1 MPIQIKVFQLQLKAT
16 KDPQNLLHALL
27 VYDAPTTKVWET
39 SACSARVRCPTTKV
53 LETSACS
60 TRVRHPTTKVLEAAL
75 LELSSS
81 SESED
86 DACFVCGK
94 NDPLNYDGVAV
105 DWISCRNCDWWYHMC
120 CLDSSVDDSFVCHL
134 CED

>member
-1 MPIQIKVFQLQLKAT
+1 MIIYIA
-16 KDPQNLLHALL
+16 
-27 VYDAPTTKVWET
+27 
-39 SACSARVRCPTTKV
+39 
-53 LETSACS
+53 
-60 TRVRHPTTKVLEAAL
+60 LEAAL

-94 NDPLNYDGVAV
+94 NDPPNDDGVSV
-105 DWISCRNCDWWYHMC
+105 DWISCRNCDRWYHMC